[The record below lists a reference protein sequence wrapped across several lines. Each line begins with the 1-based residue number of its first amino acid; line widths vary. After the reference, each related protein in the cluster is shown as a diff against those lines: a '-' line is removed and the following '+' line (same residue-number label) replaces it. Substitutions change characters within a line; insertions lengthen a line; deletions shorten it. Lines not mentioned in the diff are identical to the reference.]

1 MSKNISIIII
11 TNDNDIV
18 LRDTLPTVL
27 CQQYDAR
34 FEVIVVRETKKGD
47 IKDILEPFYQQYENI
62 HSTYLPDQP
71 QYVTNEEIEILL
83 GVKAAKY
90 DNVVMISPAFSPES
104 DEWLQQVG
112 NVLEE
117 YPLSDDNRPIM
128 LGDAHIKKIG
138 FFKRYKHKREVRKI
152 IKKWCKPHGVNR
164 KSLYLSKENAGLFS
178 IAFLHDSYIRDMSL
192 RNIIYKQIY
201 I

>member
-47 IKDILEPFYQQYENI
+47 IKDILEPFYQQYENL

-71 QYVTNEEIEILL
+71 QR
-83 GVKAAKY
+83 
-90 DNVVMISPAFSPES
+90 
-104 DEWLQQVG
+104 
-112 NVLEE
+112 
-117 YPLSDDNRPIM
+117 LS
-128 LGDAHIKKIG
+128 
-138 FFKRYKHKREVRKI
+138 
-152 IKKWCKPHGVNR
+152 
-164 KSLYLSKENAGLFS
+164 
-178 IAFLHDSYIRDMSL
+178 
-192 RNIIYKQIY
+192 
-201 I
+201 